1 MRRREFITLLGGVAA
16 AWPHAAR
23 AQQPAMP
30 VIGFLSGSSPQER
43 VAMMGGFRRGLGE
56 AGYSEGQNVAIE
68 FRGAQ
73 GQYDRL
79 PALAAELVRRE
90 VAVMVAGDAPSV
102 VVAKAATATIP
113 IVFNMAADP
122 IRLGIVSSLNRP
134 GGNIT
139 GITLLAGPMPAK
151 QFGLLHDLLPA
162 AKTMAMLV
170 NPNNRNAERDAATVE
185 EAARAVGVRVLVTR
199 AVAEA
204 DFDKVFA
211 TLAQEQAGALL
222 VNSDIFFTSQRDR
235 LIALTA
241 RHAIPA
247 IFTWRE
253 FPAAGALM
261 SYGPSLVD
269 AYRQMGIYTGRI
281 LKGAKPADLPIVQ
294 PTKFEFIINLN
305 TAKALGVTFS
315 PGLLA
320 IADEVIE

>member
-1 MRRREFITLLGGVAA
+1 
-16 AWPHAAR
+16 
-23 AQQPAMP
+23 
-30 VIGFLSGSSPQER
+30 
-43 VAMMGGFRRGLGE
+43 MMGGFRRGLGE

-90 VAVMVAGDAPSV
+90 
-102 VVAKAATATIP
+102 P

-211 TLAQEQAGALL
+211 TLVQEQAGALL

-253 FPAAGALM
+253 FPVAGALM

>member
-1 MRRREFITLLGGVAA
+1 
-16 AWPHAAR
+16 
-23 AQQPAMP
+23 
-30 VIGFLSGSSPQER
+30 SPQER

-162 AKTMAMLV
+162 AKAMAMLV

-211 TLAQEQAGALL
+211 TLVQEQAGALL

-253 FPAAGALM
+253 FPVAGALM

-294 PTKFEFIINLN
+294 PTKFEFIINL
-305 TAKALGVTFS
+305 
-315 PGLLA
+315 
-320 IADEVIE
+320 